1 METENSW
8 ENKEI
13 FGGAE
18 NLDGKKKE
26 EEEEEEER
34 VVRRSDDKEN
44 DEEEGVVEDESEAK
58 VDRVV
63 ASFDGGEGRVV
74 VRVGGD
80 VEKAGD

>member
-1 METENSW
+1 M
-8 ENKEI
+8 
-13 FGGAE
+13 
-18 NLDGKKKE
+18 
-26 EEEEEEER
+26 
-34 VVRRSDDKEN
+34 VRRSDDKEN
-44 DEEEGVVEDESEAK
+44 DEEEEVVEDESEAK